1 MYRHCPIHWLNE
13 EKCNVIASNLTKIFF
28 RTPLK
33 DGVTVF
39 SVYNAALGPIY
50 ENQPAKNGT
59 RVGGNKAST

>member
-50 ENQPAKNGT
+50 EN
-59 RVGGNKAST
+59 